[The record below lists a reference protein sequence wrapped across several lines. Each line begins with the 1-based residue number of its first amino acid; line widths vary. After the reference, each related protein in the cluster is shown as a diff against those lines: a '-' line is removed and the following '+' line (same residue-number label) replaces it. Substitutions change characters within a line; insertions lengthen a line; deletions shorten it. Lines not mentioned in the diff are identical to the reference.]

1 MNNQPSPCLGTSR
14 VRASHRHERHG
25 AGLSLLRRVS
35 INIRMNCHCVV
46 VNKEVLGEDFVP
58 AGSLGRDVEAE
69 CVLECLSPALK
80 GRKPLHVWI
89 HGDSG
94 TGKTASARFVL
105 SELKNKHGVMGAYV
119 CCWQHRSLYKV
130 VDALVEELRI
140 LRAEQQ
146 DTAFK
151 LNRLEKHLDG
161 KPFLVVLDEIDKVAP
176 KDRNEIL
183 YGLCNLGQVGLVCVS
198 SKKDAFFSLEAGV
211 RSRLSPQFVEC
222 SKYSVPELTRIL
234 HDRAEAALELGSCPD
249 SVCQEIARL
258 SQGDARIAIQTLR
271 SAAEWAEQDRKS
283 CIEFTHVRRIWI
295 SINQQPKNGI
305 LDSLTEDHRMLYD
318 IVRQQGRI
326 TSTDLRETYS
336 KQCKKAETKPI
347 AVRTFSK
354 YLGCLIHSGLV
365 TAEHARL
372 KGKGRLLSIC
382 N

>member
-1 MNNQPSPCLGTSR
+1 
-14 VRASHRHERHG
+14 
-25 AGLSLLRRVS
+25 
-35 INIRMNCHCVV
+35 MNCHCVV
-46 VNKEVLGEDFVP
+46 VNKEVLGESFVP
-58 AGSLGRDVEAE
+58 AGLVGRDVEAE
-69 CVLECLSPALK
+69 RVLECLSPGLK
-80 GRKPLHVWI
+80 GRKALHVWI

-105 SELKNKHGVMGAYV
+105 SVLKNKHGVRGAYV

-151 LNRLEKHLDG
+151 LKKLEKYLDG

-198 SKKDAFFSLEAGV
+198 TKKDAFFLLEAGV

-222 SKYSVPELTRIL
+222 SKYSAPKLTKIL
-234 HDRAEAALELGSCPD
+234 HDRAEAALEVGSCPGR
-249 SVCQEIARL
+249 VCQEIARL

-283 CIEFTHVRRIWI
+283 SIELAHVRQVW
-295 SINQQPKNGI
+295 NNVNEQPRNGI
-305 LDSLTEDHRMLYD
+305 LDSLTEDHRMLYG
-318 IVRQQGRI
+318 IVRQQGQI

-336 KQCKKAETKPI
+336 LQCEKARTKPV

-354 YLGCLIHSGLV
+354 YLGRLIHSGLI
-365 TAEHARL
+365 TAEPTRM